1 MSLSRLPQ
9 VALRRLVPALAAV
22 PKSLDDDQ
30 LKKILDPQQQQQ
42 LQQQLQQLGGSPA
55 GKGALSAKSEFA
67 NITSATQGVIAALAK
82 SGAAS
87 TSPVLSRLLT
97 NLSGSQGNLS
107 LQELALLR
115 AASSTTGSDSSSS
128 LLLASSDVSPL
139 LTATPEP
146 ASPDSGPGMIDYEPT
161 AAADALDA
169 ASIDLLASALQGTA
183 AITPASSSSSFSP
196 GRRRSSAGAANKTEP
211 QHASAAAATLE
222 EHDSLVEAESDS
234 DTMPTNFAELS
245 ASERRKEQNRRA
257 QKKFRQKDK
266 VRQKEI
272 KWRASQYEDLVASNK
287 RFKHDIDA
295 VTRERDMYRQ
305 ILERNG
311 ISLSEDDS
319 TAAATKPAQALLA
332 SKPDVLPR
340 ASGLSLPSAVVTA
353 GAAPAIA
360 SASPLRTPSL
370 ASSAAGT
377 ASSPMLLSAEPHP
390 SLSEMEQIAQDTFG
404 SLPAVPTIVG
414 PSSLPLLSLL
424 GGGSG
429 HFGVGGSG
437 AVKAD
442 PMFGVCGI
450 PLAAQT
456 SQASAAFLDHSSVA
470 ASVSTT
476 GSSLGAPQMAGT
488 TGNTSR
494 LLGSTG
500 AVAMPDGVDF
510 DSTLSA
516 LASAIQG
523 TAASSAAPVP
533 STTAAAAA
541 AAASNSSSLWFG
553 VNGIGSSSSS
563 DPLLIESPLIVDQH
577 SIDQSTIDGQFV
589 DPVSFIDELLSSPD
603 YSPSMQQAPL
613 AHSGAIS
620 FSRKR
625 SFDEAM
631 FR

>member
-42 LQQQLQQLGGSPA
+42 QQQMQQQLGGPSLA

-67 NITSATQGVIAALAK
+67 SITSATQGVIAALAK

-115 AASSTTGSDSSSS
+115 AASSNADSAAASSSS
-128 LLLASSDVSPL
+128 SALLLASADAS
-139 LTATPEP
+139 PEP
-146 ASPDSGPGMIDYEPT
+146 ASPDSGLAMIDYEPT
-161 AAADALDA
+161 AAAASGALDA

-183 AITPASSSSSFSP
+183 AITPASSSASFSP
-196 GRRRSSAGAANKTEP
+196 GRRGSSGNDTE
-211 QHASAAAATLE
+211 QHADALE
-222 EHDSLVEAESDS
+222 EHDSLAEAESDS
-234 DTMPTNFAELS
+234 DAMPANFAELS

-295 VTRERDMYRQ
+295 VTRERDMYRL

-311 ISLSEDDS
+311 ISLLSEDDS
-319 TAAATKPAQALLA
+319 ATAAAAATDAAKPARALLA
-332 SKPDVLPR
+332 SKPDVLPQS
-340 ASGLSLPSAVVTA
+340 AGLPLPSSAA
-353 GAAPAIA
+353 GG
-360 SASPLRTPSL
+360 ASPARTPSL
-370 ASSAAGT
+370 ASSAT
-377 ASSPMLLSAEPHP
+377 AASASPMLLSAEPQP

-404 SLPAVPTIVG
+404 SLPAVPTIIG
-414 PSSLPLLSLL
+414 PSALPLLSLL
-424 GGGSG
+424 GGG
-429 HFGVGGSG
+429 G

-450 PLAAQT
+450 PPSAAQT

-470 ASVSTT
+470 ASVSAA
-476 GSSLGAPQMAGT
+476 GSSLGAPQMMAGAA
-488 TGNTSR
+488 GSSSR
-494 LLGSTG
+494 LLGSAG
-500 AVAMPDGVDF
+500 AGALADGVDF
-510 DSTLSA
+510 NSTLSA

-523 TAASSAAPVP
+523 TAAPAPSATNQSV
-533 STTAAAAA
+533 
-541 AAASNSSSLWFG
+541 WFG
-553 VNGIGSSSSS
+553 VNGLGSSSSFS
-563 DPLLIESPLIVDQH
+563 DPLLIESPLIVDHH
-577 SIDQSTIDGQFV
+577 SIDQSTIDSQFV
-589 DPVSFIDELLSSPD
+589 DPVSFIDELLSSPE
-603 YSPSMQQAPL
+603 YSPSMQQAPF
-613 AHSGAIS
+613 AHSDALS

>member
-42 LQQQLQQLGGSPA
+42 MQQQLGGPSLA

-67 NITSATQGVIAALAK
+67 SITSATQGVIAALAK

-115 AASSTTGSDSSSS
+115 AASSNADSAAASSSS
-128 LLLASSDVSPL
+128 SALLLASADASPL
-139 LTATPEP
+139 LAATPEP
-146 ASPDSGPGMIDYEPT
+146 ASPDSGLAMIDYEPT
-161 AAADALDA
+161 AAAASGALDA

-183 AITPASSSSSFSP
+183 AITPASSSASFSP
-196 GRRRSSAGAANKTEP
+196 GRRGSSGNDTE
-211 QHASAAAATLE
+211 QHADALE
-222 EHDSLVEAESDS
+222 EHDSLAEAESDS
-234 DTMPTNFAELS
+234 DAMPANFAELS

-295 VTRERDMYRQ
+295 VTRERDMYRL

-311 ISLSEDDS
+311 ISLLSEDDS
-319 TAAATKPAQALLA
+319 AAAAAAAATDAAKPARALLA
-332 SKPDVLPR
+332 SKPDVLPQ
-340 ASGLSLPSAVVTA
+340 SVGLPLPSSAA
-353 GAAPAIA
+353 GG
-360 SASPLRTPSL
+360 ASPARTPSL
-370 ASSAAGT
+370 ASSAT
-377 ASSPMLLSAEPHP
+377 AASASPMLLSAEPQP

-404 SLPAVPTIVG
+404 SLPAVPTIIG
-414 PSSLPLLSLL
+414 PSALPLLSLL
-424 GGGSG
+424 GGG
-429 HFGVGGSG
+429 G

-450 PLAAQT
+450 PPSAAQT

-470 ASVSTT
+470 ASVSAA
-476 GSSLGAPQMAGT
+476 GSSLGAPQMMAGAA
-488 TGNTSR
+488 GSSSR
-494 LLGSTG
+494 LLGSAG
-500 AVAMPDGVDF
+500 AG
-510 DSTLSA
+510 A
-516 LASAIQG
+516 LA
-523 TAASSAAPVP
+523 
-533 STTAAAAA
+533 
-541 AAASNSSSLWFG
+541 
-553 VNGIGSSSSS
+553 
-563 DPLLIESPLIVDQH
+563 
-577 SIDQSTIDGQFV
+577 DG
-589 DPVSFIDELLSSPD
+589 
-603 YSPSMQQAPL
+603 
-613 AHSGAIS
+613 
-620 FSRKR
+620 
-625 SFDEAM
+625 
-631 FR
+631 

>member
-42 LQQQLQQLGGSPA
+42 MQLQQQLGGSSLA

-67 NITSATQGVIAALAK
+67 SITSATQGVIAALAK

-115 AASSTTGSDSSSS
+115 AASSSTDSASSSA
-128 LLLASSDVSPL
+128 LLLASSDASPL
-139 LTATPEP
+139 LAATPEP
-146 ASPDSGPGMIDYEPT
+146 ASPDNGLAMIDYEPT
-161 AAADALDA
+161 AAAAASDALDA

-183 AITPASSSSSFSP
+183 AITPASSSASFSP
-196 GRRRSSAGAANKTEP
+196 GRRGSSGNDTE
-211 QHASAAAATLE
+211 QHVDALE
-222 EHDSLVEAESDS
+222 EHDSLAEAEAESDS
-234 DTMPTNFAELS
+234 DAMPANFAELS

-295 VTRERDMYRQ
+295 VTRERDMYRL

-311 ISLSEDDS
+311 ISLLSEDDS
-319 TAAATKPAQALLA
+319 ATAAATDAAKPARALLA
-332 SKPDVLPR
+332 SKPDVLPQS
-340 ASGLSLPSAVVTA
+340 AGLSLPSSAAA
-353 GAAPAIA
+353 GASPA
-360 SASPLRTPSL
+360 RTPSL
-370 ASSAAGT
+370 ASSAT
-377 ASSPMLLSAEPHP
+377 AASASPMLLSAEPQP

-404 SLPAVPTIVG
+404 SLPAVPTIIG

-424 GGGSG
+424 GGSS
-429 HFGVGGSG
+429 HFGVGGGG

-442 PMFGVCGI
+442 PMFGACGI
-450 PLAAQT
+450 PPLAAQT
-456 SQASAAFLDHSSVA
+456 SQASAAFLDHSNVA
-470 ASVSTT
+470 ACVSAA
-476 GSSLGAPQMAGT
+476 GSSLAAPQTMAGAAGT
-488 TGNTSR
+488 SSR

-500 AVAMPDGVDF
+500 AGAMADGVDF

-523 TAASSAAPVP
+523 TAAPVSSA
-533 STTAAAAA
+533 TAATG
-541 AAASNSSSLWFG
+541 SNSSMWFG
-553 VNGIGSSSSS
+553 ANGLGSSSSFS

-577 SIDQSTIDGQFV
+577 SIDQSTIDSQFV
-589 DPVSFIDELLSSPD
+589 DPVSFIDELLSSPE
-603 YSPSMQQAPL
+603 YSPSMQQASF
-613 AHSGAIS
+613 AHSDALS

>member
-42 LQQQLQQLGGSPA
+42 QQLGGSSLA

-67 NITSATQGVIAALAK
+67 SITSATQGVIAALAK

-115 AASSTTGSDSSSS
+115 AASSSTDSASSSA
-128 LLLASSDVSPL
+128 LLLASSDASPL
-139 LTATPEP
+139 LAATPEP
-146 ASPDSGPGMIDYEPT
+146 ASPDNGLAMIDYEPT
-161 AAADALDA
+161 AAAAASDALDA

-183 AITPASSSSSFSP
+183 AITPASSSASFSP
-196 GRRRSSAGAANKTEP
+196 GRRGNSGNGAE
-211 QHASAAAATLE
+211 QHADAAALE
-222 EHDSLVEAESDS
+222 EHDSLAEAEAESDS
-234 DTMPTNFAELS
+234 DAMPANFAELS

-295 VTRERDMYRQ
+295 VTRERDMYRL

-311 ISLSEDDS
+311 ISLLSEDDS
-319 TAAATKPAQALLA
+319 AAAAAAAAKPARALLA
-332 SKPDVLPR
+332 AKPDVLPQS
-340 ASGLSLPSAVVTA
+340 AGLSLPSSAAA
-353 GAAPAIA
+353 GASPA
-360 SASPLRTPSL
+360 RTPSL
-370 ASSAAGT
+370 ASSAT
-377 ASSPMLLSAEPHP
+377 AASASPMLLSAEPQP

-404 SLPAVPTIVG
+404 SSLPAVPTIIG

-424 GGGSG
+424 GGSS
-429 HFGVGGSG
+429 HFGAGVGGGG

-442 PMFGVCGI
+442 PMFGACGI
-450 PLAAQT
+450 PPLAAQT
-456 SQASAAFLDHSSVA
+456 SQASAAFLDHSNVA
-470 ASVSTT
+470 ACVSAA
-476 GSSLGAPQMAGT
+476 GSSLAAPQTMAGAAGT
-488 TGNTSR
+488 SSR

-500 AVAMPDGVDF
+500 AGAMADGN
-510 DSTLSA
+510 
-516 LASAIQG
+516 
-523 TAASSAAPVP
+523 SSA
-533 STTAAAAA
+533 SIICHR
-541 AAASNSSSLWFG
+541 SYYSSMWFG
-553 VNGIGSSSSS
+553 ANGLGSSSSFS

-577 SIDQSTIDGQFV
+577 SIDQSTIDSQFV
-589 DPVSFIDELLSSPD
+589 DPVSFIDELLSSPE
-603 YSPSMQQAPL
+603 YSPSMQQASF
-613 AHSGAIS
+613 AHSDALS

-631 FR
+631 F